1 MKKIEN
7 IEMLDALQK
16 LQEFNEHCSEL
27 VDETNQRELDLLEL
41 IKKARKCDFN
51 EISYA
56 RKSFQEMMEM
66 NIKYGLN
73 IKYVADYDIPLD
85 ELKNKSITDLI
96 LENPNE
102 RDEYWI
108 VDFTKDFVKNIRK
121 EIEDDASFKYVE
133 GKLVRVKDDTPKTI
147 RKYAKRILNFRTEAD
162 KEFLKLLDSIIEIAF
177 DKESCGSPIVVE
189 SALKLDL
196 LEEDYETLESNFENT
211 IEDLIEYNIYHVS
224 SKQYAKQILT
234 ATKKLL
240 DAGYT
245 PKDIELKVE
254 DNWLLKIS
262 EFLNEEISVEDN
274 EFGFNS
280 ISNQLDED
288 DWNTISNINNEREEE
303 RKKEAKENKAAA
315 VKDNAKKSIT
325 IQRICDGEILSFET
339 KGECMKYLNTTFAT
353 FAKFIKCKS
362 KLNKKYII
370 LGD

>member
-1 MKKIEN
+1 MNN

-16 LQEFNEHCSEL
+16 LQEFNEHCNEL

-51 EISYA
+51 ETSYA
-56 RKSFQEMMEM
+56 RKSFLEMMEM
-66 NIKYGLN
+66 NVKYGLN
-73 IKYVADYDIPLD
+73 IKYVADYDISLD

-162 KEFLKLLDSIIEIAF
+162 KEFLKLLDSIIEVAF
-177 DKESCGSPIVVE
+177 DKESCGNPIVVE

-196 LEEDYETLESNFENT
+196 LEENYETLESNFENT

-288 DWNTISNINNEREEE
+288 DWNTISNLNNEREEE
-303 RKKEAKENKAAA
+303 RKKEAKENKAA
-315 VKDNAKKSIT
+315 NAKKCIT
-325 IQRICDGEILSFET
+325 IQRICDGEILFFET
-339 KGECMKYLNTTFAT
+339 KGECMKYLNVSSDTFSR
-353 FAKFIKCKS
+353 FLKGKS
-362 KLNKKYII
+362 KLNNKYYVIV
-370 LGD
+370 